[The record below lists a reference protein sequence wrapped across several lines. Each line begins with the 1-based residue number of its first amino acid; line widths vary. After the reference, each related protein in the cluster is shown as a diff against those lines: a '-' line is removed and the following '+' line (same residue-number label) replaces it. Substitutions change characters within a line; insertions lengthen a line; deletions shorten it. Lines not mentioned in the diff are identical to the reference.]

1 MQQFFSFVIAV
12 IIVLWLYLTYKWI
25 RAIFDEDN
33 SKLLNTAVYAVATG
47 ILIVAAITC
56 LRFIGFDFNI
66 ELPFEIT
73 MK

>member
-1 MQQFFSFVIAV
+1 M
-12 IIVLWLYLTYKWI
+12 LLD
-25 RAIFDEDN
+25 IFDEDN